1 MKIPFKKIIPL
12 ALLPI
17 LVFTIGSTV
26 KADNDH
32 GNNENNRGR
41 DEEMRRASGSTLE
54 VHINNNGKTLVR
66 GAKVTAVSGSVI
78 TATTTFGTNVMTW
91 TVNTTSATQF
101 VRKFGGVSSTAEIQ
115 VGDFLSFS
123 GMLSTSATGLTV
135 DATIVKDW
143 SIQARNDS
151 FKGTIS
157 SIDAPNLSFV
167 LASENRG
174 NITIKTSATTQI
186 KKGNSVITFADL
198 HVGDKVE
205 KTDGLYNNLTL
216 TLTANT
222 VKIKDDQNQ
231 GNGTPNS
238 QVFEGTL
245 QTLAGTTTPT
255 TLTLMIGGTSY
266 TANVPTGISILNK
279 NWLVTP
285 LTTFQVGDTVRV
297 YGALQSG
304 TTTIDASV
312 VRDASR

>member
-1 MKIPFKKIIPL
+1 MITSLKKFIPL
-12 ALLPI
+12 ALIPLFA
-17 LVFTIGSTV
+17 FTFVGIA

-32 GNNENNRGR
+32 GRDNEL
-41 DEEMRRASGSTLE
+41 RRASGSTLE
-54 VHINNNGKTLVR
+54 VHINDNGKTLVR

-91 TVNTTSATQF
+91 TVNTTSNTQF

-123 GMLSTSATGLTV
+123 GMLSTTATGLTV

-157 SIDAPNLSFV
+157 SIDATTLSFV

-174 NITIKTSATTQI
+174 NITVKTATTTQI
-186 KKGNSVITFADL
+186 KKGNLVITFADL
-198 HVGDKVE
+198 HVGDKID

-216 TLTANT
+216 TLTANS
-222 VKIKDDQNQ
+222 VKVKADQSQ
-231 GNGTPNS
+231 GNGNQNS

-245 QTLAGTTTPT
+245 QSLSATTTPT
-255 TLTLMIGGTSY
+255 TLALMVGGTSY
-266 TANVPTGISILNK
+266 TVNIPTGISILNK
-279 NWLVTP
+279 NWLITS
-285 LTTFQVGDTVRV
+285 LTTFQVGDIVRV

-304 TTTIDASV
+304 TTIIDASV

>member
-1 MKIPFKKIIPL
+1 MITSLKKFIPL
-12 ALLPI
+12 ALIPLFA
-17 LVFTIGSTV
+17 FTFVGIA

-32 GNNENNRGR
+32 GRDNEL
-41 DEEMRRASGSTLE
+41 RRASGSTLE
-54 VHINNNGKTLVR
+54 VHINDNGKTLVR

-91 TVNTTSATQF
+91 TVNTTSNTQF

-123 GMLSTSATGLTV
+123 GMLSTTATGLTV

-157 SIDAPNLSFV
+157 SIDATTLSFV

-174 NITIKTSATTQI
+174 NITVKTATTTQI
-186 KKGNSVITFADL
+186 KKGNLVITFADL
-198 HVGDKVE
+198 HVGDKID

-216 TLTANT
+216 TLTANS
-222 VKIKDDQNQ
+222 VKVKADQSQ
-231 GNGTPNS
+231 GNGNQNS

-245 QTLAGTTTPT
+245 QSLSATTTPT
-255 TLTLMIGGTSY
+255 TLALMVGGTSY
-266 TANVPTGISILNK
+266 TVNIPTGISILNK
-279 NWLVTP
+279 NWLITS

-304 TTTIDASV
+304 TTIIDASV